1 MNKEIL
7 KKFIP
12 QFLWKC
18 LRTKKIVA
26 QHKTVVSI
34 CEKLV
39 SDFNPEQERFELSP
53 LKQFQDDR
61 IIWQYWAQGYDDV
74 PAVVRECLDSVDRY
88 AEGYEIVRL
97 SDENLSEYIDIPDFV
112 TEKRNSFSKA
122 HFADLLR
129 LLLLSTYGGIWL
141 DATVRL
147 SGKIPAIYHEDDFF
161 MFQRDR
167 TEEHKKYWES
177 TYAYYFGWS
186 KGFRVNVLNSVIFA
200 KKDSPVI
207 STLASLMLKWWKEN
221 DNLPDYFFFQIL
233 FDVLINGKM
242 KGQNCRIVSD
252 CLPHYLQQSINDPKF
267 SLMSRDE
274 ILKTIPIH
282 KLTYKKQ

>member
-7 KKFIP
+7 KKFVP
-12 QFLWKC
+12 QSLWKC

-26 QHKTVVSI
+26 QHKAVASI

-39 SDFNPEQERFELSP
+39 TDFNPAQERYELKP
-53 LKQFQDDR
+53 MKKFQDDR
-61 IIWQYWAQGYDDV
+61 IIWQYWAQGYADV

-97 SDENLSEYIDIPDFV
+97 SDENLLEYIDIPDFV

-129 LLLLSTYGGIWL
+129 LLLLSTYGGVWL
-141 DATVRL
+141 DATERL
-147 SGKIPAIYHEDDFF
+147 SGRIPAIYHEDDFF

-167 TEEHKKYWES
+167 NEEHKEYWES

-200 KKDSPVI
+200 KKDSSVI

-221 DNLPDYFFFQIL
+221 DYLPDYFFFQIL

-252 CLPHYLQQSINDPKF
+252 CLPHYLQQSINDPGF
-267 SLMSRDE
+267 NLMSRDE